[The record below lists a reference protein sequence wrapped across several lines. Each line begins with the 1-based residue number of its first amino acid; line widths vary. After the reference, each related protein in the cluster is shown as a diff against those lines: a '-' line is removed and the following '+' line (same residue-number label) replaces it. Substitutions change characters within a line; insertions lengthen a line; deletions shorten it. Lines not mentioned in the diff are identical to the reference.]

1 MFKRIMSAA
10 YFTFALGLGLAVA
23 GFWNT
28 QFPIIGGSS
37 YCGSTVNGACVSTI
51 PAGPTSITG
60 AETVPMDTNLS
71 QGQNPQT
78 AIATTLTL
86 ANYARGTGLL
96 SVNGTVTAGV
106 AGTGEQTLMTY
117 SLPASTLVS
126 GRMVRMKASYT
137 TGGNGNNKTFKCYF
151 GASVISSGTLTDN
164 AKNGSCEVNA
174 IWLTA
179 ASQTVYA
186 NMIHDTT
193 PITGYVAAGT
203 DSTAAAVVIKIT
215 GQGGTSGVDVT
226 ANAMTVEL
234 LGQ

>member
-1 MFKRIMSAA
+1 MFKKLI
-10 YFTFALGLGLAVA
+10 LASIAMLVSGIAIA

-28 QFPIIGGSS
+28 QFPIIGGAA
-37 YCGSTVNGACVSTI
+37 YCGSTVNATCVSTI
-51 PAGPTSITG
+51 PAGPTAITG
-60 AETVPMDTNLS
+60 AETVPMDTNLT

-96 SVNGTVTAGV
+96 SVNGTVTAGI

-117 SLPASTLVS
+117 SLPANTLVS
-126 GRMVRMKASYT
+126 GRMLKIRGSFT
-137 TGGNGNNKTFKCYF
+137 TGANGNNKTFKCYF

-164 AKNGSCEVNA
+164 AKNGSCQLDV

-193 PITGYVAAGT
+193 AITGYVAAGT
-203 DSTAAAVVIKIT
+203 DSTAAAVTVKLT

-226 ANAMTVEL
+226 ANAWTVEL